1 MQVSVDLSIVDIDVP
16 FNLIF
21 AIGATTNFYSNL
33 LVLAAVTWQVLFVS
47 VPLVYLAIR
56 LQVRFWFDESYFMIL
71 FFFLIS

>member
-71 FFFLIS
+71 FFFF

>member
-33 LVLAAVTWQVLFVS
+33 LVLAAVTWEVLFVS

-56 LQVRFWFDESYFMIL
+56 LQVRFWFDRDEMRL
-71 FFFLIS
+71 TL

>member
-71 FFFLIS
+71 FFF